1 MRFRAHTSKKG
12 KKDQRGSAAEE
23 AKWNIAFKLRFFS
36 GEKKKIEINA
46 TEQKPGVFLLL
57 ALFQQLIDKA
67 FFSC

>member
-23 AKWNIAFKLRFFS
+23 AKWNIAFKLSFFR
-36 GEKKKIEINA
+36 GKRKKIEINA
-46 TEQKPGVFLLL
+46 TEQKPGVFLL